1 VNVDDFRTLYAFN
14 RWANRR
20 TVDSCRALDEKKFE
34 ASCGGSFGAM
44 RDTLAH
50 IAWAEWLWLERWQH
64 RSPKVASLP
73 DASTLEK
80 IERVIDDVARGQQSF
95 IEKLADDRLKER
107 IAYEN
112 IKGETWEYALGQMLQ
127 HTVNHS
133 TYHRGQIVTLLRQ
146 AGAAASST
154 DYLLWFDEKQPRR

>member
-1 VNVDDFRTLYAFN
+1 MNVADFQTLYAFN

-20 TVDSCRALDEKKFE
+20 TMDSCRAAGATKFE
-34 ASCGGSFGAM
+34 AASAGSFGSM

-50 IAWAEWLWLERWQH
+50 IAWAEWLWLERWQR
-64 RSPKVASLP
+64 RSPKVSSLP

-80 IERVIDDVARGQQSF
+80 IERVIEDVARGQQSF
-95 IEKLADDRLKER
+95 LEKLAADRLQER
-107 IAYEN
+107 IAYQN
-112 IKGETWEYALGQMLQ
+112 IKGETWEYTLGQMLQ

-154 DYLLWFDEKQPRR
+154 DYLLWFDEGSPS